1 MDLKSLIKASKWIQR
16 EPSTPKSP
24 KKREGI
30 TIKIS
35 IREKNS
41 LLSAAKIPAPTTT
54 SGREAWMDFYKA
66 GPYSDELEIG
76 AWGQSHESALN

>member
-1 MDLKSLIKASKWIQR
+1 MLAISATEVLGGFLNKFHVAIYW
-16 EPSTPKSP
+16 T
-24 KKREGI
+24 
-30 TIKIS
+30 KIS